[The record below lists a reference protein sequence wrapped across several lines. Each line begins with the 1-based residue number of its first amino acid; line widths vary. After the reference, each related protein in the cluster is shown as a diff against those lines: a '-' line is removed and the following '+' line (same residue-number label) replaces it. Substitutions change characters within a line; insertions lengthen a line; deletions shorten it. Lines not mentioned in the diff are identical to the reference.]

1 MDIHIKG
8 TSGKI
13 KTKNFITMN
22 KPMKNILIL
31 LILLLV
37 PTVFL
42 GQETDQV
49 EMADALFQSG
59 KIYVVV
65 TVLSVIFVG
74 IVGYLIVIDRK
85 ISKLEKEINKK

>member
-1 MDIHIKG
+1 M
-8 TSGKI
+8 
-13 KTKNFITMN
+13 KNFLTF
-22 KPMKNILIL
+22 LIL
-31 LILLLV
+31 GLV
-37 PTVFL
+37 PSVIFA
-42 GQETDQV
+42 QETQQV

-65 TVLSVIFVG
+65 AVLAVIFTG